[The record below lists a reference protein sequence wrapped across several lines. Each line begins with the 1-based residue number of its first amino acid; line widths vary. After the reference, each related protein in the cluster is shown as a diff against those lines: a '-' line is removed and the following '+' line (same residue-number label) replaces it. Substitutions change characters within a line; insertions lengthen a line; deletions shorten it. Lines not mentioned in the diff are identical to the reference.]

1 MLAQKAG
8 GAIILGQALHSALA
22 LHGVWISNDAQLC
35 VTVIIRLARTALV
48 PAWSSL
54 RFHKLFCALYIFSV
68 LEPPGLLILSIEALI
83 GPYRTLV
90 IALRRC

>member
-1 MLAQKAG
+1 MLAQKAR

-22 LHGVWISNDAQLC
+22 LHGVWINNDAPLG

-54 RFHKLFCALYIFSV
+54 RFHRLFRAFYIFRV
-68 LEPPGLLILSIEALI
+68 LQPPGLVILSIEALI

-90 IALRRC
+90 IAPRRC